1 MHTNDRFSQY
11 NPIINFIF
19 YIGAVFLGMFFT
31 HPAYVAASV
40 FFSAAYYISICKR
53 RALKSI
59 GGFLALFVVLSA
71 INPLFNTL
79 GENVL
84 FTFANGRPY
93 TLEALLYGVANAGMV
108 VSVLLWFCSYNEVMS
123 SDKFLYIFGRF
134 APAVSLLLTM
144 VLRLVPSYER
154 KTHQIASARKCI
166 GKAGDGGK
174 GAEKIVNA
182 LTVLG
187 SLTSW
192 ALEGAI
198 ITADSMRSR
207 GYGCGKRTSFSIYSF
222 GAKDKSLAIFMA
234 ALFVYTACAA
244 VGGATYATF
253 TPVLDIAPIN
263 TPSSVC
269 AIAAYSLFLALPTL
283 LNIKEA
289 LTWSVLIKRSQKQS

>member
-1 MHTNDRFSQY
+1 MHTNDSFSQC

-19 YIGAVFLGMFFT
+19 YIGAILLGMFFT
-31 HPAYVAASV
+31 HPAYVASSV
-40 FFSAAYYISICKR
+40 IFSAAYYISVRKS
-53 RALKSI
+53 RALKGI
-59 GGFLALFVVLSA
+59 GGFFALFVVLSV

-79 GENVL
+79 GEHVL
-84 FTFANGRPY
+84 FTFAGGRPY
-93 TLEALLYGVANAGMV
+93 TLEALFYGAANAGMV
-108 VSVLLWFCSYNEVMS
+108 VSVFLWFCSYNEVMS

-154 KTHQIASARKCI
+154 KTQQIASARKCV
-166 GKAGDGGK
+166 GKAGDGEK
-174 GAEKIVNA
+174 RSEKIAGA

-207 GYGCGKRTSFSIYSF
+207 GYGCGKRTSFSVYSF
-222 GAKDKSLAIFMA
+222 GAKDKGLAIFMVVLFSFTAYA
-234 ALFVYTACAA
+234 ALRGAA
-244 VGGATYATF
+244 YAAF
-253 TPVLDIAPIN
+253 TPVLEIAPIN
-263 TPSSVC
+263 TPVSIC

-283 LNIKEA
+283 LNIKESV
-289 LTWSVLIKRSQKQS
+289 TWSILIKRS